1 MAKKEAGE
9 IQRSIQL
16 IRRSFLA
23 KIGIAIISF
32 ILIVAIFAP
41 VIAPNS
47 PTDTNLIDRLKPPS
61 PTHPFGTDHVG
72 RDILSRI
79 IFGSRISLRI
89 GVIVVSLGLTI
100 GTLLGLIGG
109 YAGGTTDAVIMR
121 IADMFLSFPP
131 LILAMALAA
140 SLGPNIENVILAL
153 AIIWWPRYA
162 RLARSKAISLR
173 EDDFVMAAHSVGAS
187 AFHIIR
193 RHIFP
198 NSISPLL
205 IQASLELGS
214 VILLAATLSFIG
226 FGAQPPTPEWGAMA
240 SSGREYIRMAWW
252 YPTFPGLAIFMT
264 VIGFNL
270 LGDAIRDI
278 LDPYQRR
285 RQ

>member
-100 GTLLGLIGG
+100 GTVLGLIGG

-187 AFHIIR
+187 ALHIIR

>member
-1 MAKKEAGE
+1 MARKERSE
-9 IQRSIQL
+9 LQRSLQL
-16 IRRSFLA
+16 VRKSLLA
-23 KIGIAIISF
+23 KIGIGVITLII
-32 ILIVAIFAP
+32 LVAVLAP
-41 VIAPNS
+41 FIAPSS
-47 PTDTNLIDRLKPPS
+47 PTDTNLIDRLKSPS
-61 PTHPFGTDHVG
+61 PAHPFGTDHLG
-72 RDILSRI
+72 RDIFSRVVY
-79 IFGSRISLRI
+79 GSRISLRI
-89 GVIVVSLGLTI
+89 GIIVVALGLSV
-100 GTLLGLIGG
+100 GTALGLIGG
-109 YAGGTTDAVIMR
+109 YAGGATDTVIMR

-173 EDDFVMAAHSVGAS
+173 EEDFVLAAHAIGSSFYYV
-187 AFHIIR
+187 IR
-193 RHIFP
+193 RHILP
-198 NSISPLL
+198 NSVSPLL

-252 YPTFPGLAIFMT
+252 YPTFPGLAIFVT